1 MSTIAP
7 EQAPGGATF
16 TLSSAAA
23 ATGISK
29 RTLLR
34 KIDQLAEHG
43 ATQLPDGTWS
53 IPLKALFAIGANPGK
68 PRTGD
73 SADIAPEHAPEQK
86 EEGTGGTGART
97 APAKDDLVE
106 LRVRA
111 EVAEARLDAQ
121 ARILAERDR
130 LISSLELS
138 QRQLIAAKPAGEL
151 EARLDALQ
159 ASLQELAVRN
169 ENTTA
174 TPAWLLPLLLA
185 AAMVVCTV
193 LLIVFLR

>member
-16 TLSSAAA
+16 TLSSAAT
-23 ATGISK
+23 ATGVSK

-43 ATQLPDGTWS
+43 ATQAEDGTWS

-73 SADIAPEHAPEQK
+73 TTDPAPGRAPVEN
-86 EEGTGGTGART
+86 EERTESTGART
-97 APAKDDLVE
+97 TPDVDQIVE
-106 LRVRA
+106 FRVRA
-111 EVAEARLDAQ
+111 EVAEARLEAQ
-121 ARILAERDR
+121 GRVLAERDR
-130 LISSLELS
+130 VIASLEQA
-138 QRQLIAAKPAGEL
+138 QRQLVAAKPDGEL

-159 ASLQELAVRN
+159 VSVRELATRN
-169 ENTTA
+169 ENTTTA
-174 TPAWLLPLLLA
+174 PAWLVPLLLVV
-185 AAMVVCTV
+185 AMVFCTA